1 MKKIKITD
9 KKYVIGTLDRCPK
22 LELEI
27 TFERKKNA
35 FKSLAFGNAASNL
48 VVTGIKGHSRGKFMN
63 KNT

>member
-9 KKYVIGTLDRCPK
+9 KKYIIGTLDRCPK

-27 TFERKKNA
+27 TFERKKCIQVI
-35 FKSLAFGNAASNL
+35 GNAASNL

-63 KNT
+63 KNI